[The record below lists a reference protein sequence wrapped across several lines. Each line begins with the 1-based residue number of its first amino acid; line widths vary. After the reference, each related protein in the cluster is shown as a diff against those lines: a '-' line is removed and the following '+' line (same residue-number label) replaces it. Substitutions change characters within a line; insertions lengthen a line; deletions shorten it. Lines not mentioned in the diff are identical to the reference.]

1 MLTLVLG
8 GAASGKS
15 AYAEHLAV
23 QSGGPRYYLATMQ
36 VWDAECAARVAKHRA
51 MRAQKQFAT
60 VECPQ
65 NLHLVRLPQQG
76 TALLEEDTLTLRTYT
91 PDTETYRRTADCT
104 ERQQL
109 TETTT
114 TEQFAPQAEP
124 YPEMLA
130 NFADAILHGTPLTA
144 PGVEGVR
151 ALELTDAAYLSAWL
165 GEKITL
171 PLDAERFEQ
180 ELQKHIQEEQA
191 NG

>member
-1 MLTLVLG
+1 MLTLVIG

-76 TALLEEDTLTLRTYT
+76 TALLEDLGNLAANELYR
-91 PDTETYRRTADCT
+91 PDGSC
-104 ERQQL
+104 L
-109 TETTT
+109 
-114 TEQFAPQAEP
+114 PPKQA
-124 YPEMLA
+124 LA
-130 NFADAILHGTPLTA
+130 MVNNAVAAKADAVCRVVCGLPVYYKG
-144 PGVEGVR
+144 
-151 ALELTDAAYLSAWL
+151 
-165 GEKITL
+165 GER
-171 PLDAERFEQ
+171 P
-180 ELQKHIQEEQA
+180 
-191 NG
+191 